1 MEGQKGGRKTHTH
14 QNPCDGL
21 WNIDFSLWKRLFAV
35 PVSLPVHL
43 GLLHSCLLP
52 SKVTACP
59 GAPAVG
65 STCQMCTC
73 FVTRRLLER
82 NGGGAAEGEELRLGE
97 SPPYLSSQG
106 LKSTELSTHMWLRQW
121 SQKPNPRLG
130 TITRLHAGKG
140 WGGGGAVLHT
150 PPCLFSGELN
160 VMRFAL
166 VDQGS
171 LPHCSTDSPKS
182 GESIT
187 SRERQHSF
195 PLIKCSYWWTK
206 KQPDPSRRSLLMMP
220 LYPFHPPTNRQ

>member
-59 GAPAVG
+59 GSGQHLSDVHLFCNTASP
-65 STCQMCTC
+65 
-73 FVTRRLLER
+73 RKKR
-82 NGGGAAEGEELRLGE
+82 EGEALWLGE

-130 TITRLHAGKG
+130 TITRLHAEKG
-140 WGGGGAVLHT
+140 EWGGGGGPTHT
-150 PPCLFSGELN
+150 ALF
-160 VMRFAL
+160 V
-166 VDQGS
+166 
-171 LPHCSTDSPKS
+171 
-182 GESIT
+182 
-187 SRERQHSF
+187 
-195 PLIKCSYWWTK
+195 
-206 KQPDPSRRSLLMMP
+206 
-220 LYPFHPPTNRQ
+220 